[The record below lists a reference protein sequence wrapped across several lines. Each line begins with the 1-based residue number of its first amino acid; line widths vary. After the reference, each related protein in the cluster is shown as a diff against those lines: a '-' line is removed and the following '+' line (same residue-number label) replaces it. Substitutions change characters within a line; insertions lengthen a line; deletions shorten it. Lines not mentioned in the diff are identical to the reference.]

1 MHLSRT
7 STQSAMLRV
16 LLLVLTCAS
25 QLLAAPPSNFV
36 NVNVAR
42 TIDLTSPS
50 ITRVSISISAK
61 NAASESVGE
70 YYLAVPL
77 AVADKLGYI
86 GVDQVN
92 ADNKKVKLVITP
104 DKVEAS
110 RKVQYY
116 KAELAEKA
124 AAGST
129 ISLVV
134 TESYL
139 AIAAPYP
146 KEVEQI
152 RPQSLKFDDNLH
164 YFSPYPSEKL
174 KTVVKV
180 RTQDVIDSTPYDS
193 KSMDKLTYEF
203 KNVSPLSRRPLSVHW
218 TENKAI
224 LVLESLQRELIVS
237 HWGNLAVEENFELHH
252 RGAKLRGH
260 FSRNDYQFT
269 AHAHH
274 MTNVVK
280 ELKFTLPR
288 QASDVYFKDQVGN
301 VSTSR
306 FRNERTKSILELRP
320 RYPLYGGWKYTWF
333 HGYNAP
339 LKDFVKYDPENGNY
353 VFQFN
358 FLGGLSD
365 IPVEKGVVK
374 VVLPEGATD
383 IKVLA
388 PFVVKESRTVSF
400 SYFDTIG
407 RPTIILEK
415 LNLVDEHAVPVQVV
429 YKFHQ
434 TNLLRKP
441 VAVAVGVLALLIV
454 SMLYARLD
462 LSITE
467 DKAADLQLRLQS
479 YRTTVYHMDKS
490 SSHIFKSIDDAFD
503 SFKDSRKEKE
513 RFEFAPFERQIND
526 VVRSL
531 NETADEAGQKLGESA
546 ETKSFISHVRALSSN
561 IEERCGKVK
570 GSLALVVALLLT
582 ADGGDVDEKK
592 KKEVAAGVQK
602 TDAEVKALE
611 AKAKKIVDDL

>member
-1 MHLSRT
+1 
-7 STQSAMLRV
+7 MLR
-16 LLLVLTCAS
+16 LTLFILVCAS
-25 QLLAAPPSNFV
+25 QLLAAPASNFV
-36 NVNVAR
+36 NVNVSR
-42 TIDLTSPS
+42 TIDLTTTPS
-50 ITRVSISISAK
+50 ITRVSVTISAN
-61 NAASESVGE
+61 NAGSESVGE

-77 AVADKLGYI
+77 SVVGKLAYV

-92 ADNKKVKLVITP
+92 AGNKKVKLVVTP
-104 DKVEAS
+104 DEVETS
-110 RKVQYY
+110 RQSSIFWKVQYY

-152 RPQSLKFDDNLH
+152 RPQSLKFEDNGH
-164 YFSPYPSEKL
+164 YFSPYTSEKQ

-193 KSMDKLTYEF
+193 KSTDKLTYEF

-224 LVLESLQRELIVS
+224 LVLESLQRELVVS
-237 HWGNLAVEENFELHH
+237 QWGNLAVEENFELHH
-252 RGAKLRGH
+252 RGAKLRRH

-288 QASDVYFKDQVGN
+288 QASEVYFKDHVGN

-339 LKDFVKYDPENGNY
+339 LKDFVKYDPEQGSY

-358 FLGGLSD
+358 FLGGLLD
-365 IPVEKGVVK
+365 IPAENGVVK
-374 VVLPEGATD
+374 IVLPEGATD
-383 IKVLA
+383 IKVLS
-388 PFVVKESRTVSF
+388 PFAVKESRTLTF

-407 RPTIILEK
+407 RPTVILEK
-415 LNLVDEHAVPVQVV
+415 LNLVDEHGVPVQVV
-429 YKFHQ
+429 YKFDR

-441 VAVAVGVLALLIV
+441 IAVSIGVLALLIV
-454 SMLYARLD
+454 SMFYARLD

-467 DKAADLQLRLQS
+467 DKAADLQLRLQT
-479 YRTTVYHMDKS
+479 YRSTVSDLAKS
-490 SSHIFKSIDDAFD
+490 ASHIFKGIDDAFD
-503 SFKDSRKEKE
+503 SFKNSRKEKE
-513 RFEFAPFERQIND
+513 RFDFAPFERQIND

-531 NETADEAGQKLGESA
+531 NDVADEVGQTLGESP
-546 ETKSFISHVRALSSN
+546 ETKSFISHIRALSAN
-561 IEERCGKVK
+561 IGERSGKVK
-570 GSLALVVALLLT
+570 SLLAHNIALLLT
-582 ADGGDVDEKK
+582 LDVGDVDEKT

-602 TDAEVKALE
+602 TNTEIKALE